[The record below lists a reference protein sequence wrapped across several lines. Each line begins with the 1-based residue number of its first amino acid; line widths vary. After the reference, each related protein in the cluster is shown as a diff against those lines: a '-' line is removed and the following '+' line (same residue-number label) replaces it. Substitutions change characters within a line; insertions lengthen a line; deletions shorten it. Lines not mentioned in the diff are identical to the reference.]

1 MVSPCVL
8 PRLSSRHPVVRS
20 LEQSLVNLPKKPDS
34 ASLDQSNP
42 GLTNLSLSQAQ
53 DLICQFFLEQIK
65 QNSPELVLQEFKHL
79 FIEPTG
85 ALNSM
90 HRQALNLIISSGSEE
105 MFLTTLKRS
114 IYILVNNW
122 NTERQA
128 KHIQQLVH
136 LLSTSLEPKRIC
148 TVILKRSILWRR
160 NFVNSQ
166 DYQDL
171 KLFASKYENRNQEHW
186 SQRYKSYLLVSQ
198 SVDVKKPLE
207 QQEAAR
213 TYSQQLKEKFKIEL
227 AMYTARYSSA
237 SGQQNSLP
245 NPTSLGDEVLR
256 LIKTILNQ
264 QNRFS
269 YTSLARIFISQTQH
283 LRYKHFKQSFL
294 NYLLFSTCSQD
305 LSETIKTQ
313 LDSQLNTLYT
323 SYDNQLWDNALLL
336 RTCNRVIEYL
346 TTVDGENPSL
356 LFILLATQGKALTL
370 AILLLKIILI
380 CPQTHT
386 HLECCLAQLIQR
398 YRCQSESEC
407 QWLTHFL
414 EIIQLILTIYAD
426 NVRYDLVNMS
436 EFKPDMN
443 ANEPQNFYRIFS
455 QIKCEVKKFQEQLN
469 NLSGLMQP
477 EKLTGENA
485 TVLGV

>member
-1 MVSPCVL
+1 M
-8 PRLSSRHPVVRS
+8 VRS

-34 ASLDQSNP
+34 PNLDPSHP
-42 GLTNLSLSQAQ
+42 GLPNLSLSQAQ

-65 QNSPELVLQEFKHL
+65 QDSPELVLQEFKHL
-79 FIEPTG
+79 FVEPTG
-85 ALNSM
+85 AVNSIPC
-90 HRQALNLIISSGSEE
+90 QALNLIISSGSEE
-105 MFLTTLKRS
+105 IFLTTLKRS

-128 KHIQQLVH
+128 KYIRELVH
-136 LLSTSLEPKRIC
+136 LLSMSLEPKRIC

-160 NFVNSQ
+160 NFVNSR

-171 KLFASKYENRNQEHW
+171 TLFASKYENRNQEHW
-186 SQRYKSYLLVSQ
+186 SKRYKSYLLVSQ
-198 SVDVKKPLE
+198 SVDVRKPLE

-237 SGQQNSLP
+237 SGPVNNLP

-256 LIKTILNQ
+256 LIQTLLNK

-269 YTSLARIFISQTQH
+269 YASLARIFLSQTQQ
-283 LRYKHFKQSFL
+283 LRYKNFKQSFL
-294 NYLLFSTCSQD
+294 NYLLFSIGNQD
-305 LSETIKTQ
+305 LVEAIKTQ
-313 LDSQLNTLYT
+313 LDSQFKTLYP
-323 SYDNQLWDNALLL
+323 SYDNQIWDNSLLL

-386 HLECCLAQLIQR
+386 HLECRLAQLIQR
-398 YRCQSESEC
+398 YQCQSESEC

-414 EIIQLILTIYAD
+414 EIIQLILTIYTE

-436 EFKPDMN
+436 DCKPEMN

-455 QIKCEVKKFQEQLN
+455 QIKCEVKKFQAQFN
-469 NLSGLMQP
+469 NLSGLMQG
-477 EKLTGENA
+477 EKLTRDNA
-485 TVLGV
+485 TVVGV

>member
-1 MVSPCVL
+1 M
-8 PRLSSRHPVVRS
+8 
-20 LEQSLVNLPKKPDS
+20 
-34 ASLDQSNP
+34 
-42 GLTNLSLSQAQ
+42 
-53 DLICQFFLEQIK
+53 
-65 QNSPELVLQEFKHL
+65 
-79 FIEPTG
+79 
-85 ALNSM
+85 
-90 HRQALNLIISSGSEE
+90 
-105 MFLTTLKRS
+105 
-114 IYILVNNW
+114 
-122 NTERQA
+122 
-128 KHIQQLVH
+128 H

-148 TVILKRSILWRR
+148 TVILKRSLLWRR

-213 TYSQQLKEKFKIEL
+213 SYSQQLKEKFKIEL

-237 SGQQNSLP
+237 SSQQNSLP
-245 NPTSLGDEVLR
+245 NPTRLGDEVVR

-269 YTSLARIFISQTQH
+269 YTSLARIFISQTQL

-294 NYLLFSTCSQD
+294 NYLLFYTCSKD

-323 SYDNQLWDNALLL
+323 SYDNQPWNNAILL

-398 YRCQSESEC
+398 YQCQSESEC

-436 EFKPDMN
+436 ESKPEMN

-485 TVLGV
+485 TVVGV

>member
-8 PRLSSRHPVVRS
+8 PRLTSRHPVVRS

-34 ASLDQSNP
+34 VSLDPSSS
-42 GLTNLSLSQAQ
+42 GLPILSLSEAQ

-65 QNSPELVLQEFKHL
+65 QYSPELVLQEFQHL

-85 ALNSM
+85 SLNST

-128 KHIQQLVH
+128 TYIQQLVH

-148 TVILKRSILWRR
+148 TVILKRSVLWRR
-160 NFVNSQ
+160 NFVNSR

-171 KLFASKYENRNQEHW
+171 KLFASKYDNRNQEHW

-237 SGQQNSLP
+237 SDKKNTLP

-256 LIKTILNQ
+256 LIQTILNK

-269 YTSLARIFISQTQH
+269 YASLARIFLNQTQQ
-283 LRYKHFKQSFL
+283 LRYKHFKQSLL
-294 NYLLFSTCSQD
+294 NYLLFYTCHQD
-305 LSETIKTQ
+305 LSKAIKTQ
-313 LDSQLNTLYT
+313 IEAQLSTLYQ
-323 SYDNQLWDNALLL
+323 SYDNQPWDNALLL
-336 RTCNRVIEYL
+336 RTCNRVIEHL

-380 CPQTHT
+380 CPQAHT
-386 HLECCLAQLIQR
+386 HLECRLAQLIQS
-398 YRCQSESEC
+398 YQCQSESEC

-414 EIIQLILTIYAD
+414 EIIQLILTIYAE

-436 EFKPDMN
+436 ARKPEIN
-443 ANEPQNFYRIFS
+443 ANEQNLYRIFS
-455 QIKCEVKKFQEQLN
+455 QIKYEVKKFQQQIN
-469 NLSGLMQP
+469 NLSGLMQG

-485 TVLGV
+485 TVVGAG

>member
-8 PRLSSRHPVVRS
+8 PRLTNRRPVVRS

-34 ASLDQSNP
+34 LSLDPSSP
-42 GLTNLSLSQAQ
+42 GLPNLSLSQAQ

-65 QNSPELVLQEFKHL
+65 QHSPELVLQEFKHL

-105 MFLTTLKRS
+105 IFLTTLKRS

-160 NFVNSQ
+160 NFVNSR

-256 LIKTILNQ
+256 LIKTILNK

-269 YTSLARIFISQTQH
+269 YTSLARIFISQTQQ

-294 NYLLFSTCSQD
+294 NYLLFSTCSLD

-313 LDSQLNTLYT
+313 LNSQLNTLYT
-323 SYDNQLWDNALLL
+323 SYDNQPWDNALLL

-386 HLECCLAQLIQR
+386 HLECRLAQLIQR
-398 YRCQSESEC
+398 YQCQSESEC

-414 EIIQLILTIYAD
+414 EVIQLILTIYAD

-436 EFKPDMN
+436 ESKPEMN

-469 NLSGLMQP
+469 NLSGLMQS
-477 EKLTGENA
+477 ENLAGDNA
-485 TVLGV
+485 TVVGV